1 VDWILR
7 GNSAATVSELPPPG
21 AVAGAAASRPGGGG
35 GEGGVEP
42 PLSLSAIEGDE
53 AASPGG
59 PSAGAAAEAGTP
71 NLDRLRAMGFPEAD
85 CRAALAAERSHIQ
98 VRGAPRFCV
107 TRTRV
112 A

>member
-1 VDWILR
+1 
-7 GNSAATVSELPPPG
+7 
-21 AVAGAAASRPGGGG
+21 
-35 GEGGVEP
+35 VEP